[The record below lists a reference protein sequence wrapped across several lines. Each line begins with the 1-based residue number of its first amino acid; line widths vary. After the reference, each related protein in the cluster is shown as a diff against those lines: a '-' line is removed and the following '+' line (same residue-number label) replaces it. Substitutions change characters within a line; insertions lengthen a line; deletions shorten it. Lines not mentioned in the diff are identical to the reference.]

1 MHLSQV
7 DLNLF
12 VVLEAIY
19 REGNLTRAGRQLKL
33 TQPAMSHALKRLR
46 ELLKDPLFIREGA
59 NMVPTPFSRN
69 MINDVRQALQILE
82 VSLYE
87 NRNFDPAHTRRNF
100 QLGFWELME
109 STILPRLVTV
119 LAEAAP
125 EISITTLRV
134 KRREIEMELASG
146 ALDLALDVPINMSDT
161 IRQQP
166 LFSDRVVVLAR
177 DRHPAIAGELNLDTY
192 LAQEHILVSSR
203 RFGPSLVDAE
213 LNRKGR
219 KRRIVVRCQNYF
231 AACRVVSETDMLL
244 TMPAH
249 YAEMLN
255 TPFGNRLYPFPLK
268 SLQTLDIQMYWHE
281 SADNDPPNRWLREQ
295 IKKVIDES
303 MNAPSPARK
312 SAHKKQRESRSRGET
327 NESRS
332 FARTQEAARR

>member
-46 ELLKDPLFIREGA
+46 ELLNDPLFIREGA

-82 VSLYE
+82 VNLYE

-109 STILPRLVTV
+109 AMVLPKLATV
-119 LAEAAP
+119 LAGAAP

-146 ALDLALDVPINMSDT
+146 ALDMALDVPINMSDS
-161 IRQQP
+161 IRHKP
-166 LFSDRVVVLAR
+166 LFSDRVVVVAR
-177 DRHPAIAGELNLDTY
+177 DGHPLIDRELDLETY
-192 LAQEHILVSSR
+192 LSQDHILVSSR
-203 RFGPSLVDAE
+203 RFGPSLVDTE
-213 LNRKGR
+213 LNRKGK
-219 KRRIVVRCQNYF
+219 KRQINLRCQNYF
-231 AACRVVSETDMLL
+231 AACRVVSETNMLL
-244 TMPAH
+244 TMPEH

-255 TPFGNRLYPFPLK
+255 GRFGNRLYPFPLK
-268 SLQTLDIQMYWHE
+268 SLQTLDIHMYWHE

-295 IKKVIDES
+295 ITKVAEDAIQVVAAVPPKAQKK
-303 MNAPSPARK
+303 AA
-312 SAHKKQRESRSRGET
+312 
-327 NESRS
+327 
-332 FARTQEAARR
+332 ARTARRGA

>member
-46 ELLKDPLFIREGA
+46 ELLKDPLFVREGA

-82 VSLYE
+82 VNLYE

-100 QLGFWELME
+100 LLGFWELME
-109 STILPRLVTV
+109 AIILPRLSNL

-125 EISITTLRV
+125 EISLTTLRV
-134 KRREIEMELASG
+134 KRREIEVELASG
-146 ALDLALDVPINMSDT
+146 ALDLALDVPISMTDS
-161 IRQQP
+161 IRQKP
-166 LFSDRVVVLAR
+166 LFSDRVVVAAR
-177 DRHPAIAGELNLDTY
+177 QGHPAVGRELDLDTY

-203 RFGPSLVDAE
+203 RYGPSLVDAE
-213 LNRKGR
+213 LNRKGK
-219 KRRIVVRCQNYF
+219 KRQIVLRCQNYF

-244 TMPAH
+244 TIPEH
-249 YAEMLN
+249 YAQMLN
-255 TPFGNRLYPFPLK
+255 SRFGNRLYPFPLK
-268 SLQTLDIQMYWHE
+268 SLQSLDIHMYWHE

-295 IKKVIDES
+295 IAKVVEES
-303 MNAPSPARK
+303 IQPAAPQPART
-312 SAHKKQRESRSRGET
+312 AAAEKKRPPLRADAQR
-327 NESRS
+327 
-332 FARTQEAARR
+332 

>member
-1 MHLSQV
+1 VHLSQV

-46 ELLKDPLFIREGA
+46 ELLQDPLFIREGA

-82 VSLYE
+82 VNLYE

-109 STILPRLVTV
+109 ATILPRLATV

-125 EISITTLRV
+125 EVSLTTLRV

-146 ALDLALDVPINMSDT
+146 ALDMALDVPINMSDN
-161 IRQQP
+161 IRHKP
-166 LFSDRVVVLAR
+166 LFSDRIVVVAR
-177 DRHPAIAGELNLDTY
+177 AGHPAIGRELDLETY
-192 LAQEHILVSSR
+192 LSQEHVLVSSR

-213 LNRKGR
+213 LNRKGK
-219 KRRIVVRCQNYF
+219 KRSIHLRCQNYF

-244 TMPAH
+244 TMPEH

-255 TPFGNRLYPFPLK
+255 SGFGNRLHSFPLK
-268 SLQTLDIQMYWHE
+268 SLQTLDIHMYWHE
-281 SADNDPPNRWLREQ
+281 SADNDPANRWLREQ
-295 IKKVIDES
+295 ITKVVEDSIQAVAAPPSKAQKK
-303 MNAPSPARK
+303 R
-312 SAHKKQRESRSRGET
+312 
-327 NESRS
+327 
-332 FARTQEAARR
+332 AARATR

>member
-46 ELLKDPLFIREGA
+46 EMLKDPLFIREGP

-69 MINDVRQALQILE
+69 MINEVRQALQILE

-100 QLGFWELME
+100 QIGFWELME
-109 STILPRLVTV
+109 STILPPLAKV
-119 LAEAAP
+119 LTRAAP

-134 KRREIEMELASG
+134 KRREIEQELASG
-146 ALDLALDVPINMSDT
+146 TLDLVLDVPITVGDSL
-161 IRQQP
+161 RQKP
-166 LFSDRVVVLAR
+166 LFSDRVVVMAR
-177 DRHPAIAGELNLDTY
+177 KGHPAIGRELDLDTY
-192 LAQEHILVSSR
+192 LRQDHILVSSR
-203 RFGPSLVDAE
+203 RLGPSLVDTE

-219 KRRIVVRCQNYF
+219 KRSIVLRCQHYF

-244 TMPAH
+244 TIPER
-249 YAEMLN
+249 YAQMLN
-255 TPFGNRLYPFPLK
+255 TGFNHRLYPFPLK
-268 SLQTLDIQMYWHE
+268 SLQQLEIHMYWHE
-281 SADNDPPNRWLREQ
+281 STENDPPNRWLREQ
-295 IKKVIDES
+295 IKKVVDETFS
-303 MNAPSPARK
+303 GTEPALPGRAVLRK
-312 SAHKKQRESRSRGET
+312 AGQSRTS
-327 NESRS
+327 
-332 FARTQEAARR
+332 

>member
-82 VSLYE
+82 VNLYE

-109 STILPRLVTV
+109 AMILPRLTTV

-125 EISITTLRV
+125 DVSVTTQRV

-146 ALDLALDVPINMSDT
+146 ALDIVLDVPINMSDG
-161 IRQQP
+161 IRYKP
-166 LFSDRVVVLAR
+166 LFSDRIVVVAR
-177 DRHPAIAGELNLDTY
+177 AGHPAIGRELDIDTY
-192 LAQEHILVSSR
+192 LSQDHILVSSR
-203 RFGPSLVDAE
+203 RYGPSLVDAE
-213 LNRKGR
+213 LNRKGK
-219 KRRIVVRCQNYF
+219 KRQIVLRCQNYF
-231 AACRVVSETDMLL
+231 AACRVASETNMLL
-244 TMPAH
+244 TMPEH

-255 TPFGNRLYPFPLK
+255 SGFENRLHSFPLK
-268 SLQTLDIQMYWHE
+268 SLQTLDIHMYWHE
-281 SADNDPPNRWLREQ
+281 SADNDPANRWLREQ
-295 IKKVIDES
+295 ISKTAEEAIQTTAAAPAKAQKK
-303 MNAPSPARK
+303 R
-312 SAHKKQRESRSRGET
+312 
-327 NESRS
+327 
-332 FARTQEAARR
+332 AARAAR

>member
-82 VSLYE
+82 VNLYE

-100 QLGFWELME
+100 MVGFWELME
-109 STILPRLVTV
+109 SMILPS
-119 LAEAAP
+119 LARTLTRAAP

-134 KRREIEMELASG
+134 KRREIEAELSSG
-146 ALDLALDVPINMSDT
+146 ALDLALDVPINMSDS
-161 IRQQP
+161 IRHKP
-166 LFSDRVVVLAR
+166 LFSDRVVVVAR
-177 DRHPAIAGELNLDTY
+177 PGHPAIGRELDLETY
-192 LAQEHILVSSR
+192 LSQDHILVSSR
-203 RFGPSLVDAE
+203 RYGPSLVDTE
-213 LNRKGR
+213 LNRKG
-219 KRRIVVRCQNYF
+219 KSRRIVLRCQNYF
-231 AACRVVSETDMLL
+231 AACRAASETDMLL
-244 TMPAH
+244 TMPEH

-255 TPFGNRLYPFPLK
+255 RTFENRLHPFPLK
-268 SLQTLDIQMYWHE
+268 SLQTLDIHMYWHE
-281 SADNDPPNRWLREQ
+281 SADNDPPNRWLREE
-295 IKKVIDES
+295 ITRVVDES
-303 MNAPSPARK
+303 SNAAALPLKLPPKKRARG
-312 SAHKKQRESRSRGET
+312 R
-327 NESRS
+327 
-332 FARTQEAARR
+332 